1 MITWTDQYNH
11 PSGPEEQKLYDHLLH
26 WVQAESPNRLIER
39 FRTLFID
46 GIGYHDREIMAAID
60 KIATSKLAE
69 QQFPFFLNRCCHILV
84 NRWQMHPQ
92 TQAAIPELME
102 LFETPPAVS
111 RVRSVRSRTVKRLHN
126 LVKSF
131 KDSEQ
136 YVTLC
141 RLAQVMSH
149 TREGSGD
156 PGEKP
161 LGTLIRRYPYLY
173 EHCLLSDDST
183 YEQQQAVRQ
192 IQAERQRQFEVDLS
206 KYVTYQVRRAQ
217 LVRGGASSRSTGRIL
232 HPMDNP
238 TLLTDRELYTSLKH
252 FLGKVE
258 GPYTYRDVA
267 QRFLNH
273 SRDIRSFGAFKDDL
287 YEYLTA
293 SIDPGYGKRQF
304 NQRLYTQLQNTLPDN
319 ESQKLSDFLV
329 IRTCSQIL
337 NFLVVENSQRPQHF
351 VFIDMMTNLG
361 ATATTGILLKVV
373 LICRKVRP
381 YMEKRFTILFNHYES
396 YSREAVQWLIQ
407 SLENLNIAFSIH
419 FGAADLSCFKQIS

>member
-11 PSGPEEQKLYDHLLH
+11 PSNPEEQKLYDHLLH
-26 WVQAESPNRLIER
+26 WVQTESPNRLIER

-92 TQAAIPELME
+92 TQAAIPELLE
-102 LFETPPAVS
+102 LFDTDPVVP

-131 KDSEQ
+131 KESEQ
-136 YVTLC
+136 YITLY
-141 RLAQVMSH
+141 RLAQVLSH
-149 TREGSGD
+149 TREGSDD

-173 EHCLLSDDST
+173 EHCLLSEDST
-183 YEQQQAVRQ
+183 YEQQQAIRQ
-192 IQAERQRQFEVDLS
+192 IQAERQHQFEVDLS
-206 KYVTYQVRRAQ
+206 KYVTYQVRRSQ
-217 LVRGGASSRSTGRIL
+217 LVRSGASSRSTGRVL

-304 NQRLYTQLQNTLPDN
+304 NQRLYTQLQNTLPDS

-329 IRTCSQIL
+329 IRTCSQVL

-361 ATATTGILLKVV
+361 AAATTGILLKIV

>member
-26 WVQAESPNRLIER
+26 WVQTESPSRLIER

-46 GIGYHDREIMAAID
+46 GMGYPDREIVAALD
-60 KIATSKLAE
+60 KIATAQSAE

-92 TQAAIPELME
+92 TQAAIPALME
-102 LFETPPAVS
+102 LFESPPTIS
-111 RVRSVRSRTVKRLHN
+111 NVRSIRSRMMKRLHK
-126 LVKSF
+126 LVRAF
-131 KDSEQ
+131 RESEH
-136 YVTLC
+136 YITLG
-141 RLAQVMSH
+141 RLAQVMSQA
-149 TREGSGD
+149 REGSD
-156 PGEKP
+156 NPGEKP

-173 EHCLLSDDST
+173 EHCLLSEDSA

-192 IQAERQRQFEVDLS
+192 IQAERQRQFEFDLS
-206 KYVTYQVRRAQ
+206 KYVTYQVRRVQ
-217 LVRGGASSRSTGRIL
+217 LKRSGASARANGRVL
-232 HPMDNP
+232 HPVDNP
-238 TLLTDRELYTSLKH
+238 TLLTDRELYSSLKH

-258 GPYTYRDVA
+258 GPYTYGDMA
-267 QRFLNH
+267 QRFLTH
-273 SRDIRSFGAFKDDL
+273 ARDIRSFGDFKDDL

-293 SIDPGYGKRQF
+293 SIDPAYGKRQF
-304 NQRLYTQLQNTLPDN
+304 NQRLYTQLQNTLPN
-319 ESQKLSDFLV
+319 SNSQNLSDFLV
-329 IRTCSQIL
+329 IRTCSQLL
-337 NFLVVENSQRPQHF
+337 NFLVVEASQRPHHF
-351 VFIDMMTNLG
+351 VFIDLMTNIG
-361 ATATTGILLKVV
+361 AAATTGLLLKVV

-419 FGAADLSCFKQIS
+419 FGSADLSCFKQIS